1 MRIFQVCSGY
11 LLIILTFVRIFVVRW
26 AQYDAKPVR
35 AVVRAEKC
43 LPECCPIAKYR
54 GARPSPKPR
63 QCWRPRANV
72 AIMHL
77 LIWGRPGFD
86 GGCEADEGIP
96 GSQSPRKTL
105 NLYSRKRRNLRS
117 GRLIAVRLYS
127 SLLMGCEG
135 NLGRVISHQTA
146 LSRVTW
152 ARVKRKVTRQYSA
165 CPSA

>member
-1 MRIFQVCSGY
+1 MNPLACEDFQVCGSY
-11 LLIILTFVRIFVVRW
+11 LLIILTFVRIFVARR

-35 AVVRAEKC
+35 AIVRAEKC
-43 LPECCPIAKYR
+43 LPECCPIAKHC

-135 NLGRVISHQTA
+135 N
-146 LSRVTW
+146 
-152 ARVKRKVTRQYSA
+152 
-165 CPSA
+165 